1 MLTSE
6 EKDFLDALYRKYEQK
21 LFWISY
27 EILGRRPDNR
37 QLAEDCVQQT
47 FETAM
52 RKYTNLKRSPVP
64 YFWLRKTCQNVSR
77 TEARKL
83 ARRNRILNNPVSFEE
98 SCNVPNPRDDIAEW
112 LLSQDLLQKEKE
124 LLSQLTEKETAVY
137 QAVYKD
143 HLSNQDAARLLH
155 ISEGAVRGAK
165 QRIKDKLEKLY
176 QD

>member
-64 YFWLRKTCQNVSR
+64 YFWLRKTCQNVSNR
-77 TEARKL
+77 SAKTGKTEQDSEQPGFLR
-83 ARRNRILNNPVSFEE
+83 RIL
-98 SCNVPNPRDDIAEW
+98 
-112 LLSQDLLQKEKE
+112 
-124 LLSQLTEKETAVY
+124 
-137 QAVYKD
+137 
-143 HLSNQDAARLLH
+143 
-155 ISEGAVRGAK
+155 
-165 QRIKDKLEKLY
+165 QRP
-176 QD
+176 QSPG